1 MFDEYDLAWAK
12 YKKNSKI
19 LSLPLISWDLIFHSF
34 DESLSFNAI
43 QKVWINKENYHYNI
57 ANKCVIVTDSK
68 FSIQFASK
76 EITEL
81 TGYRNSEIIGK
92 SPKMF
97 QGDLSSETSR
107 ANIREA
113 ISKKHP
119 FKEVILNYRKDG
131 STYLCEIEAYPKF
144 DKENN
149 LVNYIAFEKIAS

>member
-43 QKVWINKENYHYNI
+43 QKVWINKENYHNNI
-57 ANKCVIVTDSK
+57 ANKCVIITDSK